1 MSRETSKILDDS
13 IVTYFSNLF
22 FRYVR
27 TYLSVFFNPIREA
40 IEISWKIP
48 LVFCFLFYLYDL
60 IHVEDLHFDRRKL
73 QRNLLILH
81 FTLSFVASSRLN
93 KFSTFS
99 SIFSNIFGV
108 KV

>member
-1 MSRETSKILDDS
+1 MRM
-13 IVTYFSNLF
+13 YLF
-22 FRYVR
+22 VC
-27 TYLSVFFNPIREA
+27 FFNPIREA

-60 IHVEDLHFDRRKL
+60 IHVEDSHSDHRKL
-73 QRNLLILH
+73 QRNLLISH
-81 FTLSFVASSRLN
+81 FTLSFVAFFGLN

-99 SIFSNIFGV
+99 LIFSNIFGV